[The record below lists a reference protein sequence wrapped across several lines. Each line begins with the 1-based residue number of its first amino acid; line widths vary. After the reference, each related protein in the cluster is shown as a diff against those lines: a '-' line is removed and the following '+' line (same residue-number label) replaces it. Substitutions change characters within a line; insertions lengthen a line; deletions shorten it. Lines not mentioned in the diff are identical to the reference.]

1 MHANFNFSS
10 KKFGHPSYV
19 GTALV
24 PVYHTL
30 LNAVSQAILFYLG
43 ELKSDLLLTLRKT
56 FPYITFF
63 PM

>member
-24 PVYHTL
+24 PL

-56 FPYITFF
+56 FLYITLF